1 MATIDVKDAA
11 GSTVALERPL
21 TPGTAADSASRPVAF
36 STEGKAQLGA
46 VGETA
51 PASDTAS
58 SGLNGRLQRIAQRL
72 TTLLPASLTVKAAST
87 APVAAD
93 PALVVAMSP
102 NSVNANGQATMAN
115 SAPVVLASN
124 QSAVTTSN
132 TTLTD
137 FGAGEYEAV
146 AASQTDQ
153 ILGATGAVGDYLA
166 GVLIVPATTSPG
178 AVSIKDGNGSAITI
192 FTGGASSVAALVP
205 FFVPL
210 GIKCLNATTPGWK
223 VTTGANVSALGT
235 GNFT

>member
-11 GSTVALERPL
+11 NLTVAIEKPL
-21 TPGTAADSASRPVAF
+21 APGAAAAAASRPVAL
-36 STEGKAQLGA
+36 STEDVARQGIIT
-46 VGETA
+46 ETA

-72 TTLLPASLTVKAAST
+72 TSLLPANLTVKAAST

-93 PALVVAMSP
+93 PSLVVTISP
-102 NSVNANGQATMAN
+102 NSQNANGQATMAN
-115 SAPVVLASN
+115 SAPTVPASDWPG
-124 QSAVTTSN
+124 SVTLN
-132 TTLTD
+132 N
-137 FGAGEYEAV
+137 FGAGEYEPV
-146 AASQTDQ
+146 AASATDQ

-178 AVSIKDGNGSAITI
+178 AVSVKDGNGSAITI
-192 FTGGASSVAALVP
+192 FTGGASSVSNLVP

-210 GIKCLNATTPGWK
+210 GLKAINATTPGWK
-223 VTTGANVSALGT
+223 VTTGTNVSALGT